1 MRLKQNAATSPLAS
15 SLVAYSLIASFMF
28 AAVAMTVFSQS
39 VMARSILP
47 EQKDAASARDA
58 VGDAMSKLNDLNQR
72 IKSQE
77 ELIAK
82 EQERLQ
88 QYRNEKAQ
96 TERDLE
102 AKKAVFEQK
111 SKVLDEAWKERSSY

>member
-1 MRLKQNAATSPLAS
+1 MHLKQYAVS
-15 SLVAYSLIASFMF
+15 SLFRSLLIATVAI
-28 AAVAMTVFSQS
+28 AAFSQP

-47 EQKDAASARDA
+47 EQNDAAAARDA
-58 VGDAMSKLNDLNQR
+58 VGDSMSKLDDLNKR

-77 ELIAK
+77 ELIAR

-88 QYRNEKAQ
+88 QYQNEKAQ

-102 AKKAVFEQK
+102 ARKAVFEQK
-111 SKVLDEAWKERSSY
+111 SKILDEAWKDRSSY

>member
-1 MRLKQNAATSPLAS
+1 MRLKQNAISF
-15 SLVAYSLIASFMF
+15 SLPSILIASFLF
-28 AAVAMTVFSQS
+28 AAVAMTVYSQS
-39 VMARSILP
+39 AIARSILP
-47 EQKDAASARDA
+47 EQKEAASARDA
-58 VGDAMSKLNDLNQR
+58 VGDAMSKLDDLNKR

-88 QYRNEKAQ
+88 QYQNDKAQ

-111 SKVLDEAWKERSSY
+111 SKVLDEAWKDRSSY

>member
-1 MRLKQNAATSPLAS
+1 MRLTQNAISSPRTP
-15 SLVAYSLIASFMF
+15 SLVTAYLAASFLF
-28 AAVAMTVFSQS
+28 AAVAMTGYSQS
-39 VMARSILP
+39 AFARSILP

-58 VGDAMSKLNDLNQR
+58 VGDAMSKLDDLNKR

-77 ELIAK
+77 ELIAR

-88 QYRNEKAQ
+88 QYQNEKAQ

-111 SKVLDEAWKERSSY
+111 SKVLDEAWKERNNY